1 MTRRTIVELIAQAN
15 ATLPDNVIGDISPAD
30 VRNMILDFL
39 DTIRPSYAVIQIGSA
54 GVSKA
59 VTAAFSTFAWATQ
72 YIAQAPDWTT
82 SLASGTCQRSGGPAT
97 TRITFNADV
106 VAPNNSITTFALFVN
121 GVETS
126 FAVSNTSTSSVDK
139 QSFSLA
145 AIVYAT
151 EAAIQYQIQVK
162 STVTGNIVI
171 SNAILACENVP
182 VNTNA

>member
-39 DTIRPSYAVIQIGSA
+39 DTIRPSYAVIQIGST

-59 VTAAFSTFAWATQ
+59 VTTAFSTFSWATE

-82 SLASGTCQRSGGPAT
+82 SLASGTLQRSGGPAT
-97 TRITFNADV
+97 TRLTFNADV
-106 VAPNNSITTFALFVN
+106 VAPNNSIPTFALFIN
-121 GVETS
+121 GVETPW
-126 FAVSNTSTSSVDK
+126 AISNTSTSSTDK
-139 QSFSLA
+139 QSYSLS
-145 AIVYAT
+145 AITYNT
-151 EAAIQYQIQVK
+151 EAVIQYQIQVK
-162 STVTGNIVI
+162 STAAGNIVI
-171 SNAILACENVP
+171 SNASLVAENVP